1 MKAKTMYE
9 MVEELDAGQGPVK
22 LLFLTNP
29 QADSICSSSLT
40 LRKMLEALEIDSPK
54 LVINLINSPGL
65 RASLTAWSESEYNT
79 VNLAG
84 RIYDTPPFLNL
95 DEEQMC
101 LARLD
106 QFMQDILL
114 PLAASTHALILTSAV
129 TAECALSNSLSRSY
143 KLQRAKWGAK
153 PPFVILSVVEDLP
166 RLYLNPDPEAYWRS
180 LRRRSKAWKARDKA
194 ILETVHCYGYVGVFP
209 ETTQFPNYDLDKD
222 AKAFLIVDQLTTS
235 QQGFDS
241 GPANT
246 LRVEVLRFLVSTLP
260 SLAVKTCSTNKAEQG
275 NTSGYQICL
284 DQANSGTKVLL
295 LDVRKRGHMLVEDGG
310 TVEDEERYE
319 VVESPTTSPVTH
331 ANLKK
336 RTFRNPT
343 IQPSRSVATH
353 VTTRAQSP
361 GLFKSCFQGA
371 GGNLKKEFLEEPQG
385 TKIRGAIRMF
395 SYIASGEIMQPYV
408 SLFAAHRVWISS
420 WAGPGRHV
428 HVYLFGFW
436 HF

>member
-1 MKAKTMYE
+1 MAEKQWNKNALMLQIWHLYLEVMKAKTMYE

-54 LVINLINSPGL
+54 LVINLICSPGL
-65 RASLTAWSESEYNT
+65 RASLNLFSESEYNQ
-79 VNLAG
+79 VFSAG
-84 RIYDTPPFLNL
+84 KMYDTPPFLNL

-166 RLYLNPDPEAYWRS
+166 RLYLNPEPEAYWRS

-194 ILETVHCYGYVGVFP
+194 ILETVHSYGYVGGFP
-209 ETTQFPNYDLDKD
+209 ETSQFPNFDLDKD

-260 SLAVKTCSTNKAEQG
+260 SLAVKACYAQKAEQG

-295 LDVRKRGHMLVEDGG
+295 LDVRKRGHMPNAEDDG

-319 VVESPTTSPVTH
+319 VVESPTILTVTH
-331 ANLKK
+331 ANFKK
-336 RTFRNPT
+336 QTFRHPT
-343 IQPSRSVATH
+343 TQPSRSVTTH
-353 VTTRAQSP
+353 VTTRAQCP
-361 GLFKSCFQGA
+361 GLFLNLGFRVVF
-371 GGNLKKEFLEEPQG
+371 GGHLKKKSFWRSQREQKFL
-385 TKIRGAIRMF
+385 
-395 SYIASGEIMQPYV
+395 
-408 SLFAAHRVWISS
+408 
-420 WAGPGRHV
+420 
-428 HVYLFGFW
+428 
-436 HF
+436 

>member
-295 LDVRKRGHMLVEDGG
+295 LDVRKRGHMLVED
-310 TVEDEERYE
+310 EERYE

>member
-54 LVINLINSPGL
+54 LVINLICSPGL
-65 RASLTAWSESEYNT
+65 RASLETNHNAATSDT
-79 VNLAG
+79 
-84 RIYDTPPFLNL
+84 ITPPFLNL

-106 QFMQDILL
+106 QFMQDIIL
-114 PLAASTHALILTSAV
+114 PLAASTHALILTSAE
-129 TAECALSNSLSRSY
+129 TAVCALSNALSKSY

-153 PPFVILSVVEDLP
+153 PPFVILSVAEDLP

-180 LRRRSKAWKARDKA
+180 LRRRSKSWKARDKA
-194 ILETVHCYGYVGVFP
+194 ILETVHNYGYLGDFP
-209 ETTQFPNYDLDKD
+209 ETSQYSKYDLDKD
-222 AKAFLIVDQLTTS
+222 ANAFLVVDQLTTS
-235 QQGFDS
+235 QQGFDA

-260 SLAVKTCSTNKAEQG
+260 SLAVKTCHANKNEEG

-295 LDVRKRGHMLVEDGG
+295 LDMRKRGHMLAEDDGK
-310 TVEDEERYE
+310 VEDEKDRE
-319 VVESPTTSPVTH
+319 VIECHTTSPVTH
-331 ANLKK
+331 ANFKK
-336 RTFRNPT
+336 WKFRNPKG
-343 IQPSRSVATH
+343 QPSRSDTTH
-353 VTTRAQSP
+353 VTTRAQCP
-361 GLFKSCFQGA
+361 GHHVCFF
-371 GGNLKKEFLEEPQG
+371 NLVFRVQEE
-385 TKIRGAIRMF
+385 
-395 SYIASGEIMQPYV
+395 
-408 SLFAAHRVWISS
+408 AAK
-420 WAGPGRHV
+420 PE
-428 HVYLFGFW
+428 
-436 HF
+436 